1 MMSLEGF
8 LIWVF
13 ILFTTGAYAMWRH
26 GEKAYDRGITDAV
39 LMHNAGRL
47 TYDIYYDEDDEEM
60 INIEIKP
67 DE

>member
-1 MMSLEGF
+1 MTNLDMF
-8 LIWVF
+8 LLWSVIV
-13 ILFTTGAYAMWRH
+13 LSGGAYVMWQH
-26 GEKAYDRGITDAV
+26 GRNSYDRGVTDAI
-39 LMHNAGRL
+39 LMHYSGRL